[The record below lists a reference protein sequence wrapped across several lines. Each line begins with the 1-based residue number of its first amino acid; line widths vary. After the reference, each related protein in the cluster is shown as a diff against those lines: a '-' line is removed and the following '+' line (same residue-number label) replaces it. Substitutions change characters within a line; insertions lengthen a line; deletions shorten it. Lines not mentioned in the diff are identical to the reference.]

1 MALRAFDLP
10 ADIPLLVDLIPPCF
24 QYPENEEWNI
34 QQDEVENMIDSLNGA
49 RRMWPLIRLVMLLSP
64 PMRDMLRGY
73 VWEEDGHTVGLT
85 NVIRMG
91 NTDQW
96 LIGNV
101 GVLPDYRRR
110 GIARK
115 LVDASVA
122 FARERGAQSIVL
134 DVIDGNV
141 PAYNL
146 YLKLGFEHYSGQTQL
161 VYDAGAADAPLPD
174 VALPDGYTIEPYPLF
189 DWRPRFELAKRITP
203 EVDQR
208 YTPVE
213 EGRFRQPP
221 IVRVLLPFI
230 DRAMGARNQVY
241 VLRRTPSGEPVGF
254 VRGFF
259 RVRAGGVNTT
269 NITLDPAHAE
279 AAPYVVNFV
288 LRDFQKRSPGR
299 RIESVM
305 RQWQAPVID
314 TMLAAGFTRVADM
327 HTMGMII

>member
-1 MALRAFDLP
+1 MPLRAFDLP

-24 QYPENEEWNI
+24 QYPENEEWSI
-34 QQDEVENMIDSLNGA
+34 QQDEVESLIDSLNGA
-49 RRMWPLIRLVMLLSP
+49 RRIWPLIRLVMLLSP

-73 VWEEDGHTVGLT
+73 VWEEDGQAVGLT

-101 GVLPDYRRR
+101 GVLPDFRRR

-115 LVDASVA
+115 LVEASVG
-122 FARERGAQSIVL
+122 FARERGASSIVL

-146 YLKLGFEHYSGQTQL
+146 YLKLGFEHYSGQTQ
-161 VYDAGAADAPLPD
+161 VAYDADGADGSLPD
-174 VALPDGYTIEPYPLF
+174 VAPPDGYSIEPYPLF
-189 DWRPRFELAKRITP
+189 NWRPRFELAKRITP

-213 EGRFRQPP
+213 KGRFRQPP
-221 IVRVLLPFI
+221 VVRLLVPVI
-230 DRAMGARNQVY
+230 DRAMGARNRVFA
-241 VLRRTPSGEPVGF
+241 LRHASDGAPVGF
-254 VRGFF
+254 ARGFF
-259 RVRAGGVNTT
+259 RVRAGGMNTA

-279 AAPYVVNFV
+279 AAPYLVNFA
-288 LRDFQKRSPGR
+288 LREFQRRSPGR
-299 RIESVM
+299 RVESVM
-305 RQWQAPVID
+305 RQWEAPVID
-314 TMLAAGFTRVADM
+314 AMLAAGFTRICDM
-327 HTMGMII
+327 HTLGIIT